1 MMMPKNYL
9 KNNKY
14 YPDYPALAIIL
25 LITLQSCASKPKVKL
40 QETVHPINTID
51 TIREDFKSNTITAD
65 EYYLYMTF
73 TIFSQNSL
81 PENYKGIVG
90 PRDGIP
96 IIMEVQRAY
105 HSLQPET
112 QKIIRQWIRPLPP
125 KPTRR
130 KP

>member
-1 MMMPKNYL
+1 MMPRNYL
-9 KNNKY
+9 KKNKY
-14 YPDYPALAIIL
+14 YPALAIIL
-25 LITLQSCASKPKVKL
+25 LIALHSCASKPKVKL

-51 TIREDFKSNTITAD
+51 TIRGDFKSNTITAD

-73 TIFSQNSL
+73 TIFSQESL

-90 PRDGIP
+90 PRDGTP

-112 QKIIRQWIRPLPP
+112 QKIIRQWIKPLPP

>member
-1 MMMPKNYL
+1 MMQRNYL
-9 KNNKY
+9 KKNKY
-14 YPDYPALAIIL
+14 YPALAIIL
-25 LITLQSCASKPKVKL
+25 LIALQSCASKPKVKP
-40 QETVHPINTID
+40 QQTIHPVITID
-51 TIREDFKSNTITAD
+51 TIRGYFKSNTITAD
-65 EYYLYMTF
+65 EYYLYMTY
-73 TIFSQNSL
+73 TIFSQDSL

-90 PRDGIP
+90 PRDGTP

>member
-1 MMMPKNYL
+1 MPRNYL
-9 KNNKY
+9 KKNKY
-14 YPDYPALAIIL
+14 YPALAIIL

-65 EYYLYMTF
+65 EYYLYMTY
-73 TIFSQNSL
+73 TLFSEDSL
-81 PENYKGIVG
+81 PENYKGIIG
-90 PRDGIP
+90 PRDGTP

-105 HSLQPET
+105 YTLQPET
-112 QKIIRQWIRPLPP
+112 QKIIRQWIKPLPP

>member
-1 MMMPKNYL
+1 MMQKNYL
-9 KNNKY
+9 KKNKY
-14 YPDYPALAIIL
+14 YPALAIIL
-25 LITLQSCASKPKVKL
+25 LIALQSCALKPKVKP
-40 QETVHPINTID
+40 QQTIHPVIRID

-90 PRDGIP
+90 PRDGTP